1 MSGAMIFVGFD
12 AAPCLTSLQELRARG
27 ADLTPAMAAIGE
39 TVLHQAHQAFETGAA
54 PDGSPWE
61 PLKSRQGQILV
72 LTGRLLSSL
81 GQVAG
86 ADFAEVG
93 VGVGESAGTAAIYA
107 AIHQFGG
114 KTKAHVIR
122 PRDKKALAWP
132 GMKGNHPV
140 GAVKHPGS
148 NIPARPYIPDEQ
160 SLDWLEIEDIIRI
173 YLQGE
178 GDAAHA

>member
-12 AAPCLTSLQELRARG
+12 AAPCLTTLQELRSRG
-27 ADLTPAMAAIGE
+27 ENLTPVMAAIGE
-39 TVLHQAHQAFETGAA
+39 VVLHQAHQAFETGTA
-54 PDGSPWE
+54 PDGTPWE

-81 GQVAG
+81 GQAAG

-93 VGVGESAGTAAIYA
+93 VGVGVSAGTAAIYA

-122 PRDKKALAWP
+122 PREKKALAWP
-132 GMKGNHPV
+132 GARHPV

-148 NIPARPYIPDEQ
+148 DIPARPYIPDEQ

-178 GDAAHA
+178 GDAART